1 MQVLARAHPVNR
13 LAGDRQSQRE
23 LEALETVQL
32 YPAAGAN
39 PTDEDSRND
48 YFDSIYHSAAVTGV
62 NTSAFLEAA
71 VVGRPV
77 MTLLSPRYEETQS
90 GTLHFQHLL
99 TAGGGLLHVARTYEE
114 HAAQLAEALASPHP
128 EAHPDSRS
136 LRFTEAF
143 IRPFGLDQPATPR
156 VLAAVEAL
164 AGSNGDRPAAGRTT
178 LTSFTLAR
186 LARAVV
192 KGTRR
197 RARRAKPA
205 VKPRQRTG
213 SPRTKPVSPAK
224 AELIAA
230 KAEARAAK
238 AARERAKQRSRR
250 AKAAAKAGK
259 PPKPSVRP

>member
-1 MQVLARAHPVNR
+1 
-13 LAGDRQSQRE
+13 
-23 LEALETVQL
+23 
-32 YPAAGAN
+32 
-39 PTDEDSRND
+39 
-48 YFDSIYHSAAVTGV
+48 
-62 NTSAFLEAA
+62 
-71 VVGRPV
+71 

-99 TAGGGLLHVARTYEE
+99 TAGGGLLHVTRTYEE